1 MTSNFRDELRKMT
14 DDDMVKVAESI
25 AYERR
30 KSSMKLAFKVETGA
44 RIEEILEEIANTMT
58 HFDAYRVRVNLKIG

>member
-1 MTSNFRDELRKMT
+1 MT

-30 KSSMKLAFKVETGA
+30 KSAMKLGFKVEIGA
-44 RIEEILEEIANTMT
+44 VIEVVLEEIANTMT
-58 HFDAYRVRVNLKIG
+58 QFDAYRLGVNLKIGQFSLVVVNEL

>member
-1 MTSNFRDELRKMT
+1 MT
-14 DDDMVKVAESI
+14 DDDKVKVAESI

-30 KSSMKLAFKVETGA
+30 KSSMKLGFKVETGA

-58 HFDAYRVRVNLKIG
+58 HFDAYRVLVKLKIG